1 MKNGAEICA
10 DPSVDWVKKIMEA
23 KDKMF
28 AKKLQHAEPKITN
41 WTKQQSSYQLINLF
55 IIL

>member
-41 WTKQQSSYQLINLF
+41 
-55 IIL
+55 